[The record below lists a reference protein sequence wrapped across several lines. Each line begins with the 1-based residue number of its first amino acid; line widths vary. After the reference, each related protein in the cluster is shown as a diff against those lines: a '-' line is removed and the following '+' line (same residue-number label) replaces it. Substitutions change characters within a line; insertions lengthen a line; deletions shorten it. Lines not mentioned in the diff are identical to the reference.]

1 MYDASRLKM
10 ENEIYCIF
18 FIFSAK
24 LVSDM
29 ANPNRSFTSHWK
41 LQDCIKKKK
50 NLTSNFTLNLFQAIN
65 TSDHIIEGKN
75 HR

>member
-50 NLTSNFTLNLFQAIN
+50 K
-65 TSDHIIEGKN
+65 SDLKFYPEFIPSYKYKWSYYWGQKS
-75 HR
+75 